1 MRLSLRVQLG
11 LAIVLVTLAVL
22 ALVLASSQRRLV
34 EELYR
39 FDGGGDTTVVTRA
52 ARALED
58 WYPGHVR
65 SSLSWAGADSV
76 LEAVARPPGTE
87 LVLMSPAGFVVA
99 ASRADLR
106 RATILPGRA
115 AAEPDTAAAARE
127 GTSSATVLS
136 YREPENGALVRLLFD
151 APRSRELHRADG
163 RYAGRVYAF
172 HFRLAP
178 AQVRQRTL
186 QSSARAA
193 RPGWLATLLGQ
204 RAPRRPDT
212 VSEPLAADRL
222 RGALVAP
229 LLLGA
234 LASMLLLFLAA
245 SRALAPLRSLT
256 DATRRLA
263 AGDRTA
269 RAHVGGSTEVAEL
282 AQSFNA
288 MADSL
293 ERSESVR
300 RQMVSDVAHEL
311 RTPITNLRC
320 RLEALQ
326 DGLASPDAAELRGL
340 HDETLLLQRLVEDLQ
355 LLSLADAGRLTLHAG
370 DGDLREIAAAAV
382 AAFAVQAQAQ
392 GVELALAPGGSAAL
406 TCDAMRIGQVLRNLL
421 ANALA
426 HTPAG
431 GRVQVVVEHAGEHSR
446 CSVRDTGSGIA
457 PEQLPHVFERF
468 WRADAS
474 RSRAK
479 GGAGLGLAIARQLVE
494 LHGGT
499 LTAASTPGEGATFTL
514 TLPVAGPRPA

>member
-52 ARALED
+52 ARTLED

-65 SSLSWAGADSV
+65 SSLTWTGADSV
-76 LEAVARPPGTE
+76 LAAVARPPGTE

-106 RATILPGRA
+106 SAQILPGRPA
-115 AAEPDTAAAARE
+115 SDPDTTGADRE
-127 GTSSATVLS
+127 HASSTTVVS
-136 YREPENGALVRLLFD
+136 YRDPDNGALVRLLFD

-163 RYAGRVYAF
+163 RYTGRVYAF
-172 HFRLAP
+172 RFGLPPAP
-178 AQVRQRTL
+178 VRQRTL
-186 QSSARAA
+186 QAAARAS
-193 RPGWLATLLGQ
+193 RPGWLATPLGQ
-204 RAPRRPDT
+204 RAPRRLNVVPEPPD
-212 VSEPLAADRL
+212 AGRL
-222 RGALVAP
+222 RRVLVAP

-234 LASMLLLFLAA
+234 LASMVLLFLAA

-263 AGDRTA
+263 AGDRAA
-269 RAHVGGSTEVAEL
+269 RARVGGSSEVADL

-293 ERSESVR
+293 ERSEAVR

-355 LLSLADAGRLTLHAG
+355 LLSLADAGRLRLQPGAE
-370 DGDLREIAAAAV
+370 DLREIAAAAV
-382 AAFAVQAQAQ
+382 TAFAAQAHAQ
-392 GVELALAPGGSAAL
+392 GIMLTLAPGGPAPL

-426 HTPAG
+426 HTPHG
-431 GRVQVVVEHAGEHSR
+431 GGVQVVVDRADAQWR

-468 WRADAS
+468 WRADTA
-474 RSRAK
+474 RTREK

-499 LTAASTPGEGATFTL
+499 LSAASVPGAGATFTM
-514 TLPVAGPRPA
+514 TLPSTGAA